1 MHEIIIIIIFLF
13 YIYIYSADSNCILEG
28 LIPTR
33 YFEKTSERL
42 STANGSKLQIKYKL
56 SSAIIE
62 ITYASISVKDMEAF
76 LNKGLIKKN
85 K

>member
-1 MHEIIIIIIFLF
+1 LTVQKFFINIKIIVEDFVLEIIALF
-13 YIYIYSADSNCILEG
+13 DTGANSNCILEG

-42 STANGSKLQIKYKL
+42 STTNGSKLQIKYKL

-62 ITYASISVKDMEAF
+62 NQDY
-76 LNKGLIKKN
+76 
-85 K
+85 